1 MKKKNRGESHDYITL
16 FIDYIILFMMI
27 VVLLVAICKSCSNQ
41 SMTKNWGG
49 EMDMYLDPNRKLVEV
64 AWKDDSIWYL
74 TKPMTDDDIAEEYEF
89 AESDAIGLLEGTLRI
104 YETKLNKDS
113 KEYKDYLKWKSNYTK
128 SNYQDYIDYIKVYQL
143 DKLK

>member
-1 MKKKNRGESHDYITL
+1 MKKRNRGEL
-16 FIDYIILFMMI
+16 FFELVPAFMMVLI
-27 VVLLVAICKSCSNQ
+27 VFILILIFRSCSNQ
-41 SMTKNWGG
+41 GMTKNWGG

-64 AWKDDSIWYL
+64 TWKDDSIWYL

-104 YETKLNKDS
+104 HETKLNKDS

-128 SNYQDYIDYIKVYQL
+128 SNYQDYIDYL
-143 DKLK
+143 DNEDSMSTQ

>member
-41 SMTKNWGG
+41 GMTKNWGG
-49 EMDMYLDPNRKLVEV
+49 EIDMYLGPNRKLVEV
-64 AWKDDSIWYL
+64 TWKDDSIWYL
-74 TKPMTDDDIAEEYEF
+74 TKSMTDDDIAEEYEF